1 MTIKF
6 QNSKARKRRRK
17 GKKKVVKNRKEREV
31 KKNFSTAFVDVYQ
44 VIYFS
49 LFEALKKN
57 VEKKKFKK
65 AVPIL
70 SELKNEC

>member
-57 VEKKKFKK
+57 VEKKK
-65 AVPIL
+65 I
-70 SELKNEC
+70 